1 MFINHRQ
8 EQWSDWLGIAE
19 FVYNNKA
26 YSSTKRSSFKTN
38 YRQDSR
44 MEFEVRRKGRYE
56 RAEKFVIKIKEVQEE
71 AKIALGKA

>member
-1 MFINHRQ
+1 MFINYRQ
-8 EQWSDWLGIAE
+8 EQWSDWLRIAE

-26 YSSTKRSSFKTN
+26 YSSTKISSFKTN

-71 AKIALGKA
+71 AKTALGKA